1 MKHVLLHSKFETYL
15 FDEETEEKVES
26 LPTQSEFTQREYPQ
40 GFFSE
45 L

>member
-1 MKHVLLHSKFETYL
+1 MLNFWSYSKFETYL
-15 FDEETEEKVES
+15 FEEEVEEKAES
-26 LPTQSEFTQREYPQ
+26 FKTHSENDYHEYPQ